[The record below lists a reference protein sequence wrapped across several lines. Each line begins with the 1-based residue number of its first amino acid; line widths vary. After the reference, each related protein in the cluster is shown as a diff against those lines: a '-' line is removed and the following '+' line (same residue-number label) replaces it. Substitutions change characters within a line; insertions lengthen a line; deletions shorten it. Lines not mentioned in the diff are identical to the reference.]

1 MKYDTAKSAVQNIR
15 MRQKGEVDESGF
27 DPLDYLV
34 PINEEGEDEDDDI
47 DEVDEEPEEDEG
59 GAAEAPAEGGSG
71 PAPFQNLQLVE
82 AFCFGWC
89 TRAADLCWANI
100 ADGSVSKGWKN
111 SDIQRLDVDLKK
123 NVDACYFFPC
133 QGVFEDIDTGFRWR
147 AAFVADHMMWKLEI
161 LGGSEVLPE
170 DAKAFFGC
178 DYFKKFSKRCGDLI
192 DRARKIYVDVVDPH
206 LKSGELM
213 QVDPIKLD
221 RIIHDTGVTRF
232 MDNLRGGKYELQ

>member
-15 MRQKGEVDESGF
+15 MRRKGEVDESGF

-34 PINEEGEDEDDDI
+34 PINEEGEDDDI
-47 DEVDEEPEEDEG
+47 DEVDEEPEEAEG
-59 GAAEAPAEGGSG
+59 GAAEAPAEGDSG

-111 SDIQRLDVDLKK
+111 SDVQRLDVDLKK

-147 AAFVADHMMWKLEI
+147 AAFVADHMMWRL
-161 LGGSEVLPE
+161 
-170 DAKAFFGC
+170 
-178 DYFKKFSKRCGDLI
+178 
-192 DRARKIYVDVVDPH
+192 
-206 LKSGELM
+206 
-213 QVDPIKLD
+213 
-221 RIIHDTGVTRF
+221 
-232 MDNLRGGKYELQ
+232 